1 MVLVVPVTH
10 SLALV
15 VLQTR

>member
-1 MVLVVPVTH
+1 VYYILLANTI

-15 VLQTR
+15 VLTT